1 MLSMARGISVDQF
14 DQIKAALDK
23 QLESASPNV
32 GIAFGV
38 ELFNEFKK
46 REWFTLETFGALGSL
61 FGAHQVPAYNKT
73 HFVFQTW
80 NIEDLEFKVGTST

>member
-1 MLSMARGISVDQF
+1 MDQF

-32 GIAFGV
+32 GITFGV
-38 ELFNEFKK
+38 ELFNEF
-46 REWFTLETFGALGSL
+46 RARGWLTLETFGVAGSM
-61 FGAHQVPAYNKT
+61 FCAHQVPAYNKT

-80 NIEDLEFKVGTST
+80 GIQDREFKVGSST

>member
-46 REWFTLETFGALGSL
+46 RGWLLWRLSGR
-61 FGAHQVPAYNKT
+61 
-73 HFVFQTW
+73 
-80 NIEDLEFKVGTST
+80 